1 MCQGFLQFSLAITP
15 IPTLVLLSLPLLPAC
30 LTPPLRLPTAANSTT
45 TNCHLHIYSV
55 ARLSAA
61 GRERTQLSLLLG
73 LWMLQL
79 SPPPAPCNREPPPR
93 CSSYSTL
100 TLCQSSC
107 SHPPTAPYL
116 SLEGPDSFFPTVTSS
131 QNAIH
136 MQMNSRGFAHPIA
149 TPNTLRYIPCP
160 SESEVQIIPP

>member
-1 MCQGFLQFSLAITP
+1 MPRVLAILTTHHSDP
-15 IPTLVLLSLPLLPAC
+15 HPCAPELAAATRLSDTTSTLAHSCQQHHHQLPLTHLLCCSPVGC
-30 LTPPLRLPTAANSTT
+30 WQGKDSTF
-45 TNCHLHIYSV
+45 SV
-55 ARLSAA
+55 AWALDA
-61 GRERTQLSLLLG
+61 TTLP
-73 LWMLQL
+73 
-79 SPPPAPCNREPPPR
+79 PPPAPCNREPPPR
-93 CSSYSTL
+93 CSSYSIL